1 LATDIHVL
9 VTGGAGFIG
18 SHLVDE
24 LLTRLSTRV
33 TVLDRLSRGGAR
45 QNLAAHEDDP
55 RFTLVVGDVADPE
68 LVDRLVSGADSV
80 VHAAAESHVD
90 RSIEGPGEFT
100 VSNVMGTQN
109 VLDACRTRGAR
120 MLMIS
125 TDEVYG
131 PGDPDGG
138 LFDEDAPLRPRSPYA
153 ASKAAA
159 DLMCQAYVATYGVP
173 VVLVRGTNA
182 YGPRQIEKVIPTYA
196 INAIEGNPVPVY
208 GNGLQRREFLHV
220 TDWVHGALTA
230 MDSGLPGLVYNI
242 GGGYELANIDLA
254 RDICRLAGAPESL
267 ITMVADRP
275 GHDFRY
281 GVRAD
286 RLRSIGWKPRIAFDD
301 ALAQTVHWYIDNLAD
316 LRAAHGGDVVTAPR
330 PAGASA

>member
-1 LATDIHVL
+1 
-9 VTGGAGFIG
+9 
-18 SHLVDE
+18 
-24 LLTRLSTRV
+24 
-33 TVLDRLSRGGAR
+33 
-45 QNLAAHEDDP
+45 
-55 RFTLVVGDVADPE
+55 
-68 LVDRLVSGADSV
+68 
-80 VHAAAESHVD
+80 
-90 RSIEGPGEFT
+90 
-100 VSNVMGTQN
+100 
-109 VLDACRTRGAR
+109 
-120 MLMIS
+120 
-125 TDEVYG
+125 
-131 PGDPDGG
+131 
-138 LFDEDAPLRPRSPYA
+138 
-153 ASKAAA
+153 
-159 DLMCQAYVATYGVP
+159 MCQAYVATYGVP

-242 GGGYELANIDLA
+242 GGGHELANIDLA
-254 RDICRLAGAPESL
+254 RSICRLAGAPESL